1 MKKEFAIFCFLLS
14 LTLSHC
20 SECTEKTKLDE
31 DEDQDYCLN
40 LWAEENGKSCFYNSD
55 TGGCIE
61 KACKDLTSN
70 LCKYFRPKNE
80 DEICASKSG
89 NDGCEIKTCSELS
102 SDKCNEF
109 IPHDSYY
116 EYKCVK
122 NGDVCQMTRK
132 ACEDY
137 KKEDDCDRYY
147 SDDRE
152 YRCVYDDATQKCK
165 EKKCEELSKTECS
178 KFEIWSYSDQNQ
190 NLETC
195 APFGDKCKIQ
205 KCSDFTSQD
214 TCEKVTFSDKGYKC
228 TFSSNQ
234 CTLSNCGSLK
244 SNCGSFIPL
253 DPLYKC
259 VSYEDAERCYTDQ
272 KDCEELSKGQ
282 CDLFN
287 TEYNLEDTNGKRC
300 VEEDGK
306 CTLHSKNLE
315 ISALLLSLLLFL
327 F

>member
-1 MKKEFAIFCFLLS
+1 MKKEFAICCFLLS

-20 SECTEKTKLDE
+20 SACTEKTKLDQ
-31 DEDQDYCLN
+31 DEDQEDCLY
-40 LWAEENGKSCFYNSD
+40 LSTDESGKRCFYNSE
-55 TGGCIE
+55 TGGCFE
-61 KACKDLTSN
+61 KACKELPSN
-70 LCKYFRPKNE
+70 FCKYFQPYDA
-80 DEICASKSG
+80 DETCVSKSG

-109 IPHDSYY
+109 IPHENYY
-116 EYKCVK
+116 SYKCAK
-122 NGDVCQMTRK
+122 IGDTCQLILKT
-132 ACEDY
+132 CEDY
-137 KKEDDCDRYY
+137 KKDECDKYYY
-147 SDDRE
+147 SQGSE
-152 YRCVYDDATQKCK
+152 YRCIYDAAAQKCK

-205 KCSDFTSQD
+205 KCGDFTSKD

-228 TFSSNQ
+228 TFSNKL
-234 CTLSNCGSLK
+234 CTLSNCRSLK

-259 VSYEDAERCYTDQ
+259 VSDGDGDGCYTET

-287 TEYNLEDTNGKRC
+287 TEDNLEDTNGKKC

-306 CTLHSKNLE
+306 CTLLSKNLE
-315 ISALLLSLLLFL
+315 TSALLLSLLLFL

>member
-1 MKKEFAIFCFLLS
+1 MKKEFAICCFLLS

-20 SECTEKTKLDE
+20 SACTEKTKLDQ
-31 DEDQDYCLN
+31 DEDQEDCLY
-40 LWAEENGKSCFYNSD
+40 LSTSESGKSCFYDSEK
-55 TGGCIE
+55 GGCVE
-61 KACKDLTSN
+61 KPCKELTSN
-70 LCKYFRPKNE
+70 LCKYFQIYIP
-80 DEICASKSG
+80 DEKCVSKSG

-109 IPHDSYY
+109 IPHENYY
-116 EYKCVK
+116 YYKCAK
-122 NGDVCQMTRK
+122 IGDACQLILKT
-132 ACEDY
+132 CEDY
-137 KKEDDCDRYY
+137 KKDECDRYY

-152 YRCVYDDATQKCK
+152 YRCVYDDAAQKCK

-178 KFEIWSYSDQNQ
+178 KFKIWPNSENDQN
-190 NLETC
+190 LGTC
-195 APFGDKCKIQ
+195 TPFGDKCKIQ
-205 KCSDFTSQD
+205 KCGDFTSKD
-214 TCEKVTFSDKGYKC
+214 TCEKVTFTDEGYKC
-228 TFSSNQ
+228 TFSNKL
-234 CTLSNCGSLK
+234 CTLSNCRSLK

-259 VSYEDAERCYTDQ
+259 VSDGDGEGCHTEQ
-272 KDCEELSKGQ
+272 KDCGELSKGQ

-287 TEYNLEDTNGKRC
+287 TEDNLEDTNGKRC

>member
-1 MKKEFAIFCFLLS
+1 MKKEFAICCFLLS

-20 SECTEKTKLDE
+20 SACKEKTKLDQ
-31 DEDQDYCLN
+31 DEDQEDCLY
-40 LWAEENGKSCFYNSD
+40 LSTSENGKRCFYNSE
-55 TGGCIE
+55 TGGCFE
-61 KACKDLTSN
+61 SACKELPSN
-70 LCKYFRPKNE
+70 FCTYFRPYTD
-80 DEICASKSG
+80 DEICAPKSG

-109 IPHDSYY
+109 IPHEDYY
-116 EYKCVK
+116 DYKCVK
-122 NGDVCQMTRK
+122 IGNLCQTTSK
-132 ACEDY
+132 TCEDY
-137 KKEDDCDRYY
+137 KKDECYRYSP
-147 SDDRE
+147 SDSD
-152 YRCVYDDATQKCK
+152 YRCVYDDADQKCK
-165 EKKCEELSKTECS
+165 VKKCEELSKTECS
-178 KFEIWSYSDQNQ
+178 KFKIWPNSAQDQ

-205 KCSDFTSQD
+205 KCSDFTSKD
-214 TCEKVTFSDKGYKC
+214 TCEKVTFSDEGYKC
-228 TFSSNQ
+228 TFSNNQ

-259 VSYEDAERCYTDQ
+259 VSYEDAEGCYYDQ

-287 TEYNLEDTNGKRC
+287 TEDNLKDTNGKKC

-315 ISALLLSLLLFL
+315 IPALLLSLLLFL

>member
-20 SECTEKTKLDE
+20 SACTEKTKLDQ
-31 DEDQDYCLN
+31 DEDQEDCLY
-40 LWAEENGKSCFYNSD
+40 LSTGESEKRCFYNSE
-55 TGGCIE
+55 TGGCVE
-61 KACKDLTSN
+61 KTCKELTSN
-70 LCKYFRPKNE
+70 SCKYFQLNNP
-80 DEICASKSG
+80 DEKCVSKSG
-89 NDGCEIKTCSELS
+89 NDGCEIKKCSELS

-109 IPHDSYY
+109 YPHEYY
-116 EYKCVK
+116 YNEKCVK
-122 NGDVCQMTRK
+122 NGDACEMTSK
-132 ACEDY
+132 TCEDY
-137 KKEDDCDRYY
+137 KKDECDSYP
-147 SDDRE
+147 SSNDF
-152 YRCVYDDATQKCK
+152 RCVYDDAAQKCK

-178 KFEIWSYSDQNQ
+178 KFEIWSNSA
-190 NLETC
+190 C

-205 KCSDFTSQD
+205 KCSDFTSKD
-214 TCEKVTFSDKGYKC
+214 TCEKVTFSDEGYKC
-228 TFSSNQ
+228 TFSGGL
-234 CTLSNCGSLK
+234 CTFSNCQSLK

-259 VSYEDAERCYTDQ
+259 VSSEDGDYCYTET

-287 TEYNLEDTNGKRC
+287 TEDNLEDTNGKKC

>member
-20 SECTEKTKLDE
+20 SACTEKTKLDQ
-31 DEDQDYCLN
+31 DEDQEDCLY
-40 LWAEENGKSCFYNSD
+40 LSTSESGKSCFYDSEK
-55 TGGCIE
+55 GGCVE
-61 KACKDLTSN
+61 KPCKELTSN
-70 LCKYFRPKNE
+70 LCKYFRPNNA

-89 NDGCEIKTCSELS
+89 NDGCEIKKCSELS
-102 SDKCNEF
+102 TDKCNEF
-109 IPHDSYY
+109 TNDSYDN
-116 EYKCVK
+116 YKCVK
-122 NGDVCQMTRK
+122 NGESCEMIPKT
-132 ACEDY
+132 CEDY
-137 KKEDDCDRYY
+137 KKDECDSYY

-152 YRCVYDDATQKCK
+152 YRCVYDDAAQKCK

-178 KFEIWSYSDQNQ
+178 KFKIWPNSDQDQ
-190 NLETC
+190 NVGTC

-205 KCSDFTSQD
+205 KCSDFTSKD
-214 TCEKVTFSDKGYKC
+214 TCEKVTFSDEGYKC

-234 CTLSNCGSLK
+234 CTLSNCRSLK

-259 VSYEDAERCYTDQ
+259 VSSEDGDSCYTKT

-287 TEYNLEDTNGKRC
+287 TEDNLEDTNGKKC

-306 CTLHSKNLE
+306 CTLLSKNLE

>member
-1 MKKEFAIFCFLLS
+1 

-20 SECTEKTKLDE
+20 SACTEKTKLDQ
-31 DEDQDYCLN
+31 DEDQEDCEYLSTG
-40 LWAEENGKSCFYNSD
+40 ESEKRCFYNSE
-55 TGGCIE
+55 TGGCVE
-61 KACKDLTSN
+61 KACKELSSN
-70 LCKYFRPKNE
+70 LCKYFKPYTD
-80 DEICASKSG
+80 DETCASKSG
-89 NDGCEIKTCSELS
+89 NDGCEIIKCSELS

-109 IPHDSYY
+109 YPHEDYY
-116 EYKCVK
+116 DYKCVK
-122 NGDVCQMTRK
+122 NGDACKITPK
-132 ACEDY
+132 TCEDY
-137 KKEDDCDRYY
+137 KKDECNRYY
-147 SDDRE
+147 SYDRE
-152 YRCVYDDATQKCK
+152 YRCVYDDAAQKCK

-178 KFEIWSYSDQNQ
+178 KFKIWPNSENDQ

-214 TCEKVTFSDKGYKC
+214 TCEIVTFSNEAYKC
-228 TFSSNQ
+228 TFSGGL
-234 CTLSNCGSLK
+234 CTLSNCRSLK

-259 VSYEDAERCYTDQ
+259 VSDEDGDRCYTEP

-287 TEYNLEDTNGKRC
+287 TEKNLEDTNGKKC

>member
-20 SECTEKTKLDE
+20 SACTEKTKLDQ
-31 DEDQDYCLN
+31 DEDQEDCLY
-40 LWAEENGKSCFYNSD
+40 LSTSESGKSCFYDSEK
-55 TGGCIE
+55 GGCVE
-61 KACKDLTSN
+61 KPCKELTSN
-70 LCKYFRPKNE
+70 LCKYFQIYIP
-80 DEICASKSG
+80 DEKCVSKSG
-89 NDGCEIKTCSELS
+89 NDGCEIKKCSELS
-102 SDKCNEF
+102 TDKCNEF
-109 IPHDSYY
+109 THDSYDN
-116 EYKCVK
+116 YKCVK
-122 NGDVCQMTRK
+122 NGESCEMIPKT
-132 ACEDY
+132 CEDY
-137 KKEDDCDRYY
+137 KKDECDSYY

-152 YRCVYDDATQKCK
+152 YRCVYDDAAQKCK
-165 EKKCEELSKTECS
+165 VKKCEELSKTECS
-178 KFEIWSYSDQNQ
+178 KFKIWPNSDQDQ

-214 TCEKVTFSDKGYKC
+214 TCEIVTFSDEAYKC
-228 TFSSNQ
+228 TFSGGL
-234 CTLSNCGSLK
+234 CTLSNCRSLK

-259 VSYEDAERCYTDQ
+259 VSDEDGDRCYTEP

-287 TEYNLEDTNGKRC
+287 TEDNLEDTNGKRC

>member
-31 DEDQDYCLN
+31 DEDQDYCFHLRT
-40 LWAEENGKSCFYNSD
+40 EEESGKSCFYNSE
-55 TGGCIE
+55 TGGCVE
-61 KACKDLTSN
+61 KACKELTSN
-70 LCKYFRPKNE
+70 LCKYFQPNNE

-89 NDGCEIKTCSELS
+89 NDGCEIKKCSELS

-109 IPHDSYY
+109 HPHEDYY
-116 EYKCVK
+116 DYKCVK
-122 NGDVCQMTRK
+122 IGNLCQTTSK
-132 ACEDY
+132 TCEDY
-137 KKEDDCDRYY
+137 KKDECYRYSP
-147 SDDRE
+147 SDSD
-152 YRCVYDDATQKCK
+152 YRCVYDDADQKCK
-165 EKKCEELSKTECS
+165 VKKCEELSKTECS
-178 KFEIWSYSDQNQ
+178 KFKIWPNSAQDQ

-259 VSYEDAERCYTDQ
+259 VSYEDAEGCYYDQ

-287 TEYNLEDTNGKRC
+287 TEDNLEDTNGKKC

-306 CTLHSKNLE
+306 CTLLSKNLE

>member
-20 SECTEKTKLDE
+20 SDCTEKTKLDQ
-31 DEDQDYCLN
+31 DEDQEDCLY
-40 LWAEENGKSCFYNSD
+40 LRTDESGKRCFYNSE
-55 TGGCIE
+55 TGGCFE
-61 KACKDLTSN
+61 KACKELPSN
-70 LCKYFRPKNE
+70 FCKYFQPYDA
-80 DEICASKSG
+80 DETCVSKSG

-109 IPHDSYY
+109 IPHENYY
-116 EYKCVK
+116 NYKCAK
-122 NGDVCQMTRK
+122 IGDACQLILKT
-132 ACEDY
+132 CEDY
-137 KKEDDCDRYY
+137 KKDECDSYY

-152 YRCVYDDATQKCK
+152 YRCVYDDAAQKCK
-165 EKKCEELSKTECS
+165 VKKCEELSKTECS
-178 KFEIWSYSDQNQ
+178 KFIIRPNSDQDQ

-214 TCEKVTFSDKGYKC
+214 TCEKVIFSDEGYKC
-228 TFSSNQ
+228 TFSKNL
-234 CTLSNCGSLK
+234 CTLSNCRSLK

-259 VSYEDAERCYTDQ
+259 VSSEDGDRCYTEP

-287 TEYNLEDTNGKRC
+287 TEDNLEDTNGKKC

-315 ISALLLSLLLFL
+315 IPALLLSLLLFL

>member
-20 SECTEKTKLDE
+20 SPCTEKTKLDE

-40 LWAEENGKSCFYNSD
+40 LWTEENGKSCFYNSE

-61 KACKDLTSN
+61 KACKELTSN
-70 LCKYFRPKNE
+70 LCKYFRPNNE

-89 NDGCEIKTCSELS
+89 NDGCEIKKCSELS

-109 IPHDSYY
+109 YPHEDYY
-116 EYKCVK
+116 NKKCVK
-122 NGDVCQMTRK
+122 NGDACEMTSK
-132 ACEDY
+132 TCEDY
-137 KKEDDCDRYY
+137 KKDECNWYTPSS
-147 SDDRE
+147 SD
-152 YRCVYDDATQKCK
+152 YRCVYDDADQKCK

-178 KFEIWSYSDQNQ
+178 KFKIWPNSAQDQ

-259 VSYEDAERCYTDQ
+259 VSYEDAEGCYYDQ

-287 TEYNLEDTNGKRC
+287 TEKNLEDTNGKRC

-306 CTLHSKNLE
+306 CTLLSKNLE

>member
-20 SECTEKTKLDE
+20 SACTEKTKLDQ
-31 DEDQDYCLN
+31 DEDQEDCLY
-40 LWAEENGKSCFYNSD
+40 LSTSESGKSCFYDSEK
-55 TGGCIE
+55 GGCVE
-61 KACKDLTSN
+61 KPCKELTSN
-70 LCKYFRPKNE
+70 LCKYFQLNNP
-80 DEICASKSG
+80 DEKCVSKSG
-89 NDGCEIKTCSELS
+89 NDGCEIKKCSELS
-102 SDKCNEF
+102 TDKCNEF
-109 IPHDSYY
+109 THDSYDN
-116 EYKCVK
+116 YKCVK
-122 NGDVCQMTRK
+122 NGESCEMIPKT
-132 ACEDY
+132 CEDY
-137 KKEDDCDRYY
+137 KKDECDSYY

-152 YRCVYDDATQKCK
+152 YRCVYDDAAQKCK
-165 EKKCEELSKTECS
+165 VKKCEELSKTECS
-178 KFEIWSYSDQNQ
+178 KFKIWPNSDQDQ

-214 TCEKVTFSDKGYKC
+214 TCEIVIFSDEAYKC
-228 TFSSNQ
+228 TFSGGL
-234 CTLSNCGSLK
+234 CTLSNCRSLK

-259 VSYEDAERCYTDQ
+259 VSSEYEGGCRTEQ
-272 KDCEELSKGQ
+272 KDCGELSKGQ

-287 TEYNLEDTNGKRC
+287 TEENLEDTNGKRC

-306 CTLHSKNLE
+306 CTLLSKNLE
-315 ISALLLSLLLFL
+315 IPALLLSLLLFL

>member
-1 MKKEFAIFCFLLS
+1 MKKEFAICCFLLS

-20 SECTEKTKLDE
+20 SACTEKTKLDQ
-31 DEDQDYCLN
+31 DEDQEDCLY
-40 LWAEENGKSCFYNSD
+40 LSTSESGKSCFYDSEK
-55 TGGCIE
+55 GGCVE
-61 KACKDLTSN
+61 KACKELTSN
-70 LCKYFRPKNE
+70 LCKYFQIYIP
-80 DEICASKSG
+80 DEKCVSKSG
-89 NDGCEIKTCSELS
+89 NDGCEIKKCSELS
-102 SDKCNEF
+102 TDKCNEF
-109 IPHDSYY
+109 TNDSYDN
-116 EYKCVK
+116 YKCVK
-122 NGDVCQMTRK
+122 NGESCEMIPKT
-132 ACEDY
+132 CEDY
-137 KKEDDCDRYY
+137 KKDECDSYY

-152 YRCVYDDATQKCK
+152 YRCVYDDAAQKCK

-178 KFEIWSYSDQNQ
+178 KFKIWPNSDQDQ

-195 APFGDKCKIQ
+195 APFSDKCKIQ

-259 VSYEDAERCYTDQ
+259 VSYEDAEGCYTDQ

-287 TEYNLEDTNGKRC
+287 TEKNLEDTNGKRC

>member
-20 SECTEKTKLDE
+20 SACTEKTKLDQ
-31 DEDQDYCLN
+31 DEDQEDCLY
-40 LWAEENGKSCFYNSD
+40 LSTGDSEKRCFYNSE
-55 TGGCIE
+55 TGGCVE
-61 KACKDLTSN
+61 KACKELSSN
-70 LCKYFRPKNE
+70 LCKYFKPYTD
-80 DEICASKSG
+80 DETCASKSG
-89 NDGCEIKTCSELS
+89 NDGCEIIKCSELS

-109 IPHDSYY
+109 YPHEYY
-116 EYKCVK
+116 YDYKCVK
-122 NGDVCQMTRK
+122 NGDACKITPK
-132 ACEDY
+132 TCEDY
-137 KKEDDCDRYY
+137 KKDECDRYY
-147 SDDRE
+147 SYDRE
-152 YRCVYDDATQKCK
+152 YRCVYDDAAQKCK

-178 KFEIWSYSDQNQ
+178 KFKILPNSENDQ

-214 TCEKVTFSDKGYKC
+214 TCEIVTFSNEAYKC
-228 TFSSNQ
+228 TFSGGL
-234 CTLSNCGSLK
+234 CTLSNCRSLK

-259 VSYEDAERCYTDQ
+259 VSDEDGDRCYTEP

-287 TEYNLEDTNGKRC
+287 TENNLEDTNGKKC